1 MKNFFTAA
9 LIASLAIGAQ
19 AQVSTDA
26 QLEQLG
32 RGVIALPAQSG
43 GIFVSWRFLG
53 TDSES
58 TTFDLL
64 RDGNVVKADISTA
77 TCHTDATVEGALT
90 INDPTDIKSIETI
103 TTGTIIHDL
112 FGRRVHNPSNGI
124 YIVNGRKVHIQ

>member
-9 LIASLAIGAQ
+9 LIACLAIGAQ

-58 TTFDLL
+58 
-64 RDGNVVKADISTA
+64 
-77 TCHTDATVEGALT
+77 
-90 INDPTDIKSIETI
+90 IETI

-112 FGRRVHNPSNGI
+112 FGRCVYNPSNGI